1 MNVKNT
7 KYLHLGIDKQ
17 HFFLYFCHRIAYIL
31 TVKTV
36 TVMKTKKSLLPEVYQ
51 DLRRE
56 EELEETEVHII
67 DTDVWYN

>member
-1 MNVKNT
+1 
-7 KYLHLGIDKQ
+7 
-17 HFFLYFCHRIAYIL
+17 
-31 TVKTV
+31 
-36 TVMKTKKSLLPEVYQ
+36 MKTKKSLLPEVYQ

>member
-1 MNVKNT
+1 MA
-7 KYLHLGIDKQ
+7 
-17 HFFLYFCHRIAYIL
+17 FFSILLSPIVYIL

>member
-1 MNVKNT
+1 
-7 KYLHLGIDKQ
+7 
-17 HFFLYFCHRIAYIL
+17 
-31 TVKTV
+31 
-36 TVMKTKKSLLPEVYQ
+36 MKTKNSLLPEVYQ

>member
-1 MNVKNT
+1 
-7 KYLHLGIDKQ
+7 
-17 HFFLYFCHRIAYIL
+17 
-31 TVKTV
+31 
-36 TVMKTKKSLLPEVYQ
+36 MKTKKSLLPGVYQ

>member
-1 MNVKNT
+1 
-7 KYLHLGIDKQ
+7 
-17 HFFLYFCHRIAYIL
+17 
-31 TVKTV
+31 
-36 TVMKTKKSLLPEVYQ
+36 MKTKKSLLPEVDQ